1 MKIVSY
7 DPSADL
13 EIKTFYKEINKE
25 SDRGAAIISNAYI
38 EDLLQ
43 KILKKRLI
51 DGENGEIANKI
62 VNLRV
67 EQLISLCYATGA
79 LTKEEK
85 KDLNALNRI
94 RNGFAHIREII
105 DFNNGKISKLCKDNL
120 RELGF
125 KKELTIRQ
133 KFDSVVSYY
142 IQILNLKL
150 RQTIK
155 IGLVEQEYPGIG
167 LLETLLIPE
176 WEEKE

>member
-7 DPSADL
+7 DPSSDS

-25 SDRGAAIISNAYI
+25 SDRGSAIISNAYI

-51 DGENGEIANKI
+51 ADEEIPNKI
-62 VNLRV
+62 ENLPV
-67 EQLISLCYATGA
+67 KQLISLCYATGT

-85 KDLNALNRI
+85 KDLITLNEI
-94 RNGFAHIREII
+94 RNKFAHKRKIT
-105 DFNNGKISKLCKDNL
+105 DFNHGTISRLCKDNL
-120 RELGF
+120 RTLGF

-133 KFDSVVSYY
+133 KFDVVVSYY

-150 RQTIK
+150 RQTNK
-155 IGLVEQEYPGIG
+155 IRLVEQEYPAIG
-167 LLETLLIPE
+167 MLETLLIPE
-176 WEEKE
+176 WKEKK